1 MDIVTEFSRVC
12 CTAAGLSIGASL
24 LPLDHLQSFTRDFG
38 ASIRV
43 IFIASF
49 AQYINAVVDLQHG
62 VYIST
67 FVDLNNTANMEY
79 MGQTQTA
86 TYMTGP
92 KLSSSTTSQFLP
104 AIGSMQSSYKAF
116 DTYPAPSPLRR
127 SHTTLPWRPSTY
139 YGVAKVNPTV
149 SHLHIQINY

>member
-1 MDIVTEFSRVC
+1 
-12 CTAAGLSIGASL
+12 
-24 LPLDHLQSFTRDFG
+24 
-38 ASIRV
+38 
-43 IFIASF
+43 
-49 AQYINAVVDLQHG
+49 
-62 VYIST
+62 
-67 FVDLNNTANMEY
+67 MEY

-92 KLSSSTTSQFLP
+92 KLGSATTSQFLP

-149 SHLHIQINY
+149 TFLLSLIVFCFDESLRIFIPLLFRDLFQFWNSADIKWMLCS

>member
-1 MDIVTEFSRVC
+1 
-12 CTAAGLSIGASL
+12 
-24 LPLDHLQSFTRDFG
+24 
-38 ASIRV
+38 
-43 IFIASF
+43 
-49 AQYINAVVDLQHG
+49 
-62 VYIST
+62 
-67 FVDLNNTANMEY
+67 MEY

-92 KLSSSTTSQFLP
+92 KLGSATTSQFLP

-149 SHLHIQINY
+149 TFLLSLIVFLFHWASENIYSTIISWLISVLEFGRNYMNVVFLE

>member
-1 MDIVTEFSRVC
+1 
-12 CTAAGLSIGASL
+12 
-24 LPLDHLQSFTRDFG
+24 
-38 ASIRV
+38 
-43 IFIASF
+43 
-49 AQYINAVVDLQHG
+49 
-62 VYIST
+62 
-67 FVDLNNTANMEY
+67 MEY

-92 KLSSSTTSQFLP
+92 KLGSATTSQFLP

-149 SHLHIQINY
+149 SDYDFIYSAIASLPSNRSRNTS

>member
-1 MDIVTEFSRVC
+1 
-12 CTAAGLSIGASL
+12 
-24 LPLDHLQSFTRDFG
+24 
-38 ASIRV
+38 
-43 IFIASF
+43 
-49 AQYINAVVDLQHG
+49 
-62 VYIST
+62 
-67 FVDLNNTANMEY
+67 MEY
-79 MGQTQTA
+79 MGQTQSA

-92 KLSSSTTSQFLP
+92 KLGSATTSQFLP

-149 SHLHIQINY
+149 GFLPCLTNPALLFCALHAYNISVYIAQHSGACSLVTLICCL

>member
-1 MDIVTEFSRVC
+1 
-12 CTAAGLSIGASL
+12 
-24 LPLDHLQSFTRDFG
+24 
-38 ASIRV
+38 
-43 IFIASF
+43 
-49 AQYINAVVDLQHG
+49 
-62 VYIST
+62 
-67 FVDLNNTANMEY
+67 

-92 KLSSSTTSQFLP
+92 KLGSSTTSQFLP

-149 SHLHIQINY
+149 SYFDNFIDTHFILNLTIKYLNLFDLSHLTTAVSSHCGCSQLCQ

>member
-1 MDIVTEFSRVC
+1 
-12 CTAAGLSIGASL
+12 
-24 LPLDHLQSFTRDFG
+24 
-38 ASIRV
+38 
-43 IFIASF
+43 
-49 AQYINAVVDLQHG
+49 
-62 VYIST
+62 
-67 FVDLNNTANMEY
+67 MEY

-92 KLSSSTTSQFLP
+92 KLASSTTSQFLP

-149 SHLHIQINY
+149 SYCKLTINLEDALWLSKIRFEAYIIEKMAQINC

>member
-1 MDIVTEFSRVC
+1 
-12 CTAAGLSIGASL
+12 
-24 LPLDHLQSFTRDFG
+24 
-38 ASIRV
+38 
-43 IFIASF
+43 
-49 AQYINAVVDLQHG
+49 
-62 VYIST
+62 
-67 FVDLNNTANMEY
+67 MEY

-92 KLSSSTTSQFLP
+92 KLGSSTTSQFLP
-104 AIGSMQSSYKAF
+104 SIGSMQSSYKAF

-149 SHLHIQINY
+149 SLYGYSLSDAPFL

>member
-1 MDIVTEFSRVC
+1 
-12 CTAAGLSIGASL
+12 
-24 LPLDHLQSFTRDFG
+24 
-38 ASIRV
+38 
-43 IFIASF
+43 
-49 AQYINAVVDLQHG
+49 
-62 VYIST
+62 
-67 FVDLNNTANMEY
+67 MEY

-92 KLSSSTTSQFLP
+92 KLGSATTSQFLP

-149 SHLHIQINY
+149 GRHTVASYLPMLLLIPMIHIHSEALKDTVSKRGIIVP

>member
-1 MDIVTEFSRVC
+1 
-12 CTAAGLSIGASL
+12 
-24 LPLDHLQSFTRDFG
+24 
-38 ASIRV
+38 
-43 IFIASF
+43 
-49 AQYINAVVDLQHG
+49 
-62 VYIST
+62 
-67 FVDLNNTANMEY
+67 MEY

-92 KLSSSTTSQFLP
+92 KLGSATTSQFLP

-149 SHLHIQINY
+149 FISLLILLCTAL